1 MKTSS
6 ELPKTINLGCA
17 SRLLEGYINIDTDSI
32 ESIKQ
37 RYPNIKVDTNHHFLQ
52 GNFFELELEEN
63 IFEEIRADSLI
74 EHLSF
79 KEEKIFFEKARR
91 LLKPGGI
98 LYLETP
104 DFESTVRKWLEAE
117 DNWKE
122 FYRDDNE
129 AIEKSHWFGTYSY
142 GFTNRW
148 GYLMAS
154 IFGPQNGEGQFHK
167 NAYTESK
174 LIAIFNYI
182 GFSEHEIS
190 RFRWKGDRDVMLR
203 AKAVKS

>member
-6 ELPKTINLGCA
+6 ELPKKINLGCA

-37 RYPNIKVDTNHHFLQ
+37 RYPNIKVNTNHHFLQ

-79 KEEKIFFEKARR
+79 KEEKIFFEKAKR

-148 GYLMAS
+148 GYLMVN
-154 IFGPQNGEGQFHK
+154 IGPQNGEGQFHK
-167 NAYTESK
+167 NAYAES
-174 LIAIFNYI
+174 I
-182 GFSEHEIS
+182 GNF
-190 RFRWKGDRDVMLR
+190 
-203 AKAVKS
+203 

>member
-1 MKTSS
+1 MKTST
-6 ELPKTINLGCA
+6 ELPKKIILGCA
-17 SRLLEGYINIDTDSI
+17 SRLLEGYIHIDTDSI